1 MLTERL
7 LAEGYT
13 ADNYPDYVKLPGSCW
28 GKNPLQNLHGGF
40 EYTKEYRSRMIFET
54 GCGLLVRG
62 SSLGLG
68 SMSYEGILWIPENNN
83 PVICCPYKKDVC
95 GLRNTVL
102 GGPHGEGLAKL
113 FQCDCHQ
120 TNRIYEYEKSV
131 DKIRDDM
138 QKEKNHKYEEFVR
151 KKGGHV
157 CRWHTLYNEW
167 TGEWQQDYDPM
178 VCAAH
183 CMNTGKDC
191 DLTHKP
197 VSRKKGNVF
206 YDVKI
211 TRIRHDGTLFDG
223 QENVT
228 IVKGARLFETMK
240 SMTICEAA
248 ARRKKMIQRQ
258 NEIKYYAERTLLGT
272 KVEVVNIRAERR
284 ESRDLMQDLQDIRD
298 GIEVIHESD
307 RVKQQKADKKARRQ
321 QAAEKRIRKLEKKLL
336 ETGYDALPE
345 YSVDRIHADKWLG
358 EKRIAE
364 LETERQRRQQEKQ
377 PVQISLFDLPE
388 MQPQGETE
396 KALRGEAE

>member
-1 MLTERL
+1 MGEYNLLTQRL

-13 ADNYPDYVKLPGSCW
+13 ADNYPDYVQLPGSCW

-40 EYTKEYRSRMIFET
+40 EYTKEYRSRMVFET

-62 SSLGLG
+62 PSLGFG
-68 SMSYEGILWIPENNN
+68 SMSYGGILWIPENNN

-95 GLRNTVL
+95 ELRNTVL
-102 GGPHGEGLAKL
+102 GGPRGGGLAKL
-113 FQCDCHQ
+113 LQCDCHQ

-138 QKEKNHKYEEFVR
+138 QKEKNRKYEEFVR

-157 CRWHTLYNEW
+157 CKWHTLYNEW
-167 TGEWQQDYDPM
+167 TGEWKQDYDPM
-178 VCAAH
+178 VCAAY
-183 CMNTGKDC
+183 CMNIGKDC

-223 QENVT
+223 QETVT

-248 ARRKKMIQRQ
+248 ARRKKMIQGR
-258 NEIKYYAERTLLGT
+258 NEIKYHAERTLLGT

-307 RVKQQKADKKARRQ
+307 KAKQQKADKKARRQ

-364 LETERQRRQQEKQ
+364 LDTERQRLQQEKEKQ

-388 MQPQGETE
+388 MQEG
-396 KALRGEAE
+396 